1 MYLPIDC
8 KNKEIQNVKEHYLS
22 LGFKITKE
30 YSWRLEAELPNGW
43 TAKSIGNTC
52 FRQLIDNKGRVRAEI
67 FRKREIHEQDFF
79 IRFNRR
85 FTIHEHIVSN
95 VNDIITSFH
104 YVLDNARIFRVCKT
118 DQIAFNKNDV
128 YDYESESSNVCVKW
142 LEENYPDYKNP
153 NAYWN

>member
-1 MYLPIDC
+1 MHLPIDC

-43 TAKSIGNTC
+43 TAKSISNTY
-52 FRQLIDNKGRVRAEI
+52 FSRLIDNKGRYRADI
-67 FRKREIHEQDFF
+67 FRKRDIHEQDFF

-85 FTIHEHIVSN
+85 FTIKEYIVSTILDD
-95 VNDIITSFH
+95 VTSFH
-104 YVLDNARIFRVCKT
+104 YVLDNSKLLRIFKT
-118 DQIAFNKNDV
+118 DRITYNINDL
-128 YDYESESSNVCVKW
+128 YDHEAKYHEICVKW

-153 NAYWN
+153 SAYWD